1 MSFEIEKISIEN
13 GKFPFLVNKFWLE
26 IKFSIWK
33 LKNFKSKKWKIKIKN
48 KEHLKQKDMIIEFWK
63 TGENPITCYDS
74 TKAVEK
80 MPDRV
85 PTKKNSNNQKP
96 VTVVSKTG
104 VKEEFESVITLD
116 YCI

>member
-1 MSFEIEKISIEN
+1 
-13 GKFPFLVNKFWLE
+13 
-26 IKFSIWK
+26 
-33 LKNFKSKKWKIKIKN
+33 
-48 KEHLKQKDMIIEFWK
+48 MIIEFWK

-74 TKAVEK
+74 TKAFEK

-104 VKEEFESVITLD
+104 VKEEFESVVKAADAVGMNPSTLASFLNGRAKNETE
-116 YCI
+116 YTIYKSILNN